1 MTPQPARLPGP
12 VRLDHTWQELLSRL
26 RVRHQAT
33 PRRILLVDPNDESAR
48 LFRRQASVRG
58 AGVDRA
64 RDDIEAFSFCV
75 EYTYDLVVLA
85 TTGGLAD
92 KLLGTVRALQSNA
105 AIVLLREPH
114 ESFDAATAHEDPG
127 ISGMLTRPWTET
139 ALVSLVER
147 SFSLADSRLEWNS
160 SLRASFP
167 LTVHVLFV
175 GSADELSL
183 VSPHLERTP
192 NGSPI
197 VVHHAPSLAD
207 ARGVLE
213 TQSVDSVVASL
224 TLPDAR
230 GLDAVVQFSEG
241 PSAIPV
247 LTLAE
252 HRDEPLVAQLLRHG
266 AHDFLTYSGVRK
278 GRLEEAL
285 SNALNRHRATQRVTH
300 LAHHDS
306 LTGLPNRMLFE
317 QQLHASLSRASR
329 KDQHLAV
336 LYIDLD
342 GFKPINDRYGHD
354 AGDRVLKAM
363 AKRIQAS
370 VRDYD
375 TPARLGGDEFAIV
388 LDAITHPNEAQT
400 VAERLQTA
408 LNEPVD
414 IGGILVPVGSS
425 IGVAVYP
432 EAGATS
438 EALLRAADIAMF
450 RAKRRRRP
458 GRSASKRHLRLV
470 ERNELPRAVPS
481 PAPRPAPSHADGPS

>member
-1 MTPQPARLPGP
+1 MTPQHARAPGP
-12 VRLDHTWQELLSRL
+12 VRLDNTWQDLLSRL

-33 PRRILLVDPNDESAR
+33 PRRILFVDPDDESAR
-48 LFRRQASVRG
+48 QFRRQASVRG

-75 EYTYDLVVLA
+75 EYTYDIVVLA
-85 TTGGLAD
+85 TARGLAD

-105 AIVLLREPH
+105 AIVLLRDLQET
-114 ESFDAATAHEDPG
+114 FDAACTADDPG
-127 ISGMLTRPWTET
+127 ISGILTRPWTKA
-139 ALVSLVER
+139 ALESLVER

-160 SLRASFP
+160 SLRASSP
-167 LTVHVLFV
+167 LAVHVLYV
-175 GSADELSL
+175 GSAEELTL
-183 VSPHLERTP
+183 VSPHLERAP

-197 VVHHAPSLAD
+197 IVHHAPSLSE
-207 ARGVLE
+207 ARLVLE
-213 TQSVDSVVASL
+213 TQSVNAVIASL

-247 LTLAE
+247 ITLAE
-252 HRDEPLVAQLLRHG
+252 HRDEPLVAELLRHG
-266 AHDFLTYSGVRK
+266 AHDFLTYSGVHE

-306 LTGLPNRMLFE
+306 LTGLPNRLRFE

-329 KDQHLAV
+329 KAQHLAV

-388 LDAITHPNEAQT
+388 LDAITHANEAQT

-425 IGVAVYP
+425 IGIAVYP

-458 GRSASKRHLRLV
+458 SRSASKRYLRLV
-470 ERNELPRAVPS
+470 ERNELPRAVPN
-481 PAPRPAPSHADGPS
+481 PGPHPVPRHADGPS